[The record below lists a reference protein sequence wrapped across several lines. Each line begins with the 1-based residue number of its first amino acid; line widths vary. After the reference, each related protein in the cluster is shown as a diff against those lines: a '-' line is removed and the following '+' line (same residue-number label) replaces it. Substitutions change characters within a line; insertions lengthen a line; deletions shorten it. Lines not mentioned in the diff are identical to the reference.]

1 MESQFGSSYD
11 LEKDGIK
18 NTGFVYW
25 NLSTPV
31 LYEEAIRRRE
41 GRMAHLGPLVVRTG
55 EHTGRSP
62 NDKFV
67 VKPGYLLQGSLDNG
81 SISL

>member
-31 LYEEAIRRRE
+31 LLEEAIRRRE
-41 GRMAHLGPLVVRTG
+41 GRMAHLGVLVIHRRAYRALPQRQVCGQTG
-55 EHTGRSP
+55 IPTPREFG
-62 NDKFV
+62 
-67 VKPGYLLQGSLDNG
+67 
-81 SISL
+81 